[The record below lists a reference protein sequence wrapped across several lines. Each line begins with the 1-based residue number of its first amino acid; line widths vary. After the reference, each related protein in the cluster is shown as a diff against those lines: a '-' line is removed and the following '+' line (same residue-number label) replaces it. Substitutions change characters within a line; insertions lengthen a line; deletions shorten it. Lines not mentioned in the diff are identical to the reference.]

1 VTGETGLGLLLASA
15 VFLVALRLRPSLL
28 EAVDR
33 RFFREQYDARRTL
46 RSLVERCRRIRGR
59 GELARVVQHEVDR
72 ALHVDSLELL
82 LLDES
87 TGVLYSA
94 DGAVRPLAAASRLC
108 RYVEFQSEPV
118 CIDVSRPPAGR
129 RARPEDWAAAAGQV
143 ARCLYDLGPDMIF
156 MPHEADWNQTH
167 VGVHHLT
174 LKALRR
180 LPADFACLVVETE
193 FWGMMASP
201 NLMVES
207 PARDVADLVQAL
219 ACHAGE
225 IARNPYHLRLPAW
238 MIDNVRRGSELVLGQ
253 GASAPSIAFAT
264 LYRLGRW
271 SEGMLRPVI
280 PSSACLGG
288 GADLAQEIP

>member
-1 VTGETGLGLLLASA
+1 MAKNNPYDALITGYLELLGTAADPKTTARRPPVRAPDEPQRTVLLLSPHPDDEC
-15 VFLVALRLRPSLL
+15 LVGGLALRLRRELGCRVVNLAVTLGSRPERRAARWQEL
-28 EAVDR
+28 EA
-33 RFFREQYDARRTL
+33 A
-46 RSLVERCRRIRGR
+46 C
-59 GELARVVQHEVDR
+59 A
-72 ALHVDSLELL
+72 
-82 LLDES
+82 LLDFE
-87 TGVLYSA
+87 L
-94 DGAVRPLAAASRLC
+94 LAAAEGGLA
-108 RYVEFQSEPV
+108 E
-118 CIDVSRPPAGR
+118 ITPAGR